1 MNLRPLKIPKN
12 GHFQGFFASWGAIHK
27 LSILPHFEHKFG
39 GFFGENLGAG
49 FIHNF
54 LKDLVFLRLK
64 TWYTYFTE
72 INEEEYLMPEISL
85 FYGIRVTMYYDDHN
99 PPHFHAEYNGNKA
112 LIEIDKARVIK
123 GALPSRQLKLIL
135 AWCVLH
141 QDELMQNWE
150 LSKDGKPLNR
160 INPLV

>member
-1 MNLRPLKIPKN
+1 MKN
-12 GHFQGFFASWGAIHK
+12 
-27 LSILPHFEHKFG
+27 
-39 GFFGENLGAG
+39 
-49 FIHNF
+49 FIQLLINYLEF
-54 LKDLVFLRLK
+54 LKVLVFLRLK

-72 INEEEYLMPEISL
+72 ISGEEYLMPEISL

>member
-1 MNLRPLKIPKN
+1 
-12 GHFQGFFASWGAIHK
+12 
-27 LSILPHFEHKFG
+27 
-39 GFFGENLGAG
+39 
-49 FIHNF
+49 
-54 LKDLVFLRLK
+54 
-64 TWYTYFTE
+64 
-72 INEEEYLMPEISL
+72 MPEISL

-99 PPHFHAEYNGNKA
+99 PPYFHAEYNGNIA

-150 LSKDGKPLNR
+150 LSKDGNTYGKSFCLC
-160 INPLV
+160 VF